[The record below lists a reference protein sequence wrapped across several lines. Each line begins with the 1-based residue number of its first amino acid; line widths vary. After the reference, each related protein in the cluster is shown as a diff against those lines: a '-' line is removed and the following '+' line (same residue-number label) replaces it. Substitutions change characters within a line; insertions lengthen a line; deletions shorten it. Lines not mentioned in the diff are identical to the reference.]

1 LARLE
6 NFVMYVFE
14 DDRTVIPK
22 ESGWFA
28 YTNGTDGTVTEL
40 RERDIYKKD
49 WIGLR
54 KLDEKGGLH
63 FKTTEG
69 GHMQLGKEVLTDVFK
84 TWFAPVQRHRKSTL
98 EPEQEELME
107 L

>member
-1 LARLE
+1 
-6 NFVMYVFE
+6 
-14 DDRTVIPK
+14 
-22 ESGWFA
+22 
-28 YTNGTDGTVTEL
+28 
-40 RERDIYKKD
+40 
-49 WIGLR
+49 LR